1 MKEVKPV
8 LYPLF
13 SKLVYTKNINVD
25 TKKILSLAKKEKFKV
40 AGVKDSMSN
49 HAQASVCNTLLDKKS
64 YKFLKEII
72 LKEINFYVHNVMKYK
87 NNFQLTKSWLTKT
100 ENNQV
105 SDYHQH
111 NNSFLSAVL
120 YIKTDENSGKIGF
133 INFSSSLFQLQVTE
147 QNIWNSVGYTF
158 KPSDGLLLIFPSDMF
173 HKVLRNTSKED
184 RYSLAM
190 NFIPIGKIGDT
201 NSDSFVNILQADGK

>member
-1 MKEVKPV
+1 M
-8 LYPLF
+8 
-13 SKLVYTKNINVD
+13 
-25 TKKILSLAKKEKFKV
+25 
-40 AGVKDSMSN
+40 
-49 HAQASVCNTLLDKKS
+49 
-64 YKFLKEII
+64 
-72 LKEINFYVHNVMKYK
+72 
-87 NNFQLTKSWLTKT
+87 
-100 ENNQV
+100 
-105 SDYHQH
+105 
-111 NNSFLSAVL
+111 L

-133 INFSSSLFQLQVTE
+133 INFSSGLFQLQVTE

-158 KPSDGLLLIFPSDMF
+158 KPSDGLLIVFPSDMF